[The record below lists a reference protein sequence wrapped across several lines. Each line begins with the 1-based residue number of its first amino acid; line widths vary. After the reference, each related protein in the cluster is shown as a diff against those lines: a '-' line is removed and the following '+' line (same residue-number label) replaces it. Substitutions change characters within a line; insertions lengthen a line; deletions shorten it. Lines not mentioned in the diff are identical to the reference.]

1 MEIVRNEQ
9 HRERRT
15 TLRHGAIGEAEM
27 QNSYT
32 RKMKRILVVGLM
44 STTALVALAFMVAA
58 RPTNTIAITVNN
70 NSHRD
75 IRHLYLAAGDPNNWG
90 PDQLNG
96 STVSP
101 GASYTINDVSCNG
114 ASVRVVAEDG
124 DGCFVY
130 HNATCDGDQTW
141 EITDATAPDCGH

>member
-1 MEIVRNEQ
+1 
-9 HRERRT
+9 
-15 TLRHGAIGEAEM
+15 M
-27 QNSYT
+27 QSSSYT
-32 RKMKRILVVGLM
+32 RKMKRILVVGLV
-44 STTALVALAFMVAA
+44 STTALVALTFMVAA
-58 RPTNTIAITVNN
+58 RPTNTIAITVSN

-75 IRHLYLAAGDPNNWG
+75 IRHLYVAVGDPNNWG

-114 ASVRVVAEDG
+114 ASVRVIAEDG

-130 HNATCDGDQTW
+130 YNATCDANQTW
-141 EITDATAPDCGH
+141 EITDAAQRDCGD